1 MEKQIDK
8 EHFTNNQKF
17 IDKLNE
23 AIIELDN
30 DPYALITFG
39 HASMEVFE
47 QMAKNN
53 NMDLEDLVLKVIASY
68 KEIIK
73 LGEK

>member
-1 MEKQIDK
+1 MK
-8 EHFTNNQKF
+8 EHLTNNQKF
-17 IDKLNE
+17 VDKFNE

-53 NMDLEDLVLKVIASY
+53 NLKLEEIVLKVVASY
-68 KEIIK
+68 EEIKKIA
-73 LGEK
+73 GEELR